1 MLRLLT
7 LLAVLTLF
15 APVQAISAP
24 QTREEA
30 LRVDAAFRTGLAAL
44 DQNAP
49 QAAIP
54 VFRAILGRHP
64 DLIRVRLELGRAYFA
79 NRQWGEARREFVLA
93 LSADLPDAVRRNV
106 LAFIRRIDA
115 RRGFDWSLDLALTRL
130 GSERDFSSDE
140 IDLKFGDFVLPFT
153 VNRSTD
159 SEIGLTFDITARAS
173 VAVPPLSGPALSVT
187 AFAQPFAFGDHARTA
202 ALKDYSYGIAAG
214 LRFSAP
220 RTTTSI
226 ALRGQQRDLAE
237 RSYERKTGIELTAER
252 RGATGTTVFAR
263 AGWAQIDNRVND
275 NLDGREITA
284 TLGVQRAI
292 GGRASIGASVFG
304 ERRTADLIFEEYDRY
319 GASVFG
325 TVEPGLGLWIR
336 ASAFTSERRFKTPN
350 VLFADNPNET
360 EIGGTLRIEKNDLFL
375 ARRFI
380 PYVELSTRRVDSG
393 IDAFSYTEN
402 SVSVGVEK
410 AF

>member
-1 MLRLLT
+1 M
-7 LLAVLTLF
+7 
-15 APVQAISAP
+15 
-24 QTREEA
+24 
-30 LRVDAAFRTGLAAL
+30 
-44 DQNAP
+44 
-49 QAAIP
+49 
-54 VFRAILGRHP
+54 
-64 DLIRVRLELGRAYFA
+64 
-79 NRQWGEARREFVLA
+79 
-93 LSADLPDAVRRNV
+93 
-106 LAFIRRIDA
+106 
-115 RRGFDWSLDLALTRL
+115 
-130 GSERDFSSDE
+130 
-140 IDLKFGDFVLPFT
+140 
-153 VNRSTD
+153 
-159 SEIGLTFDITARAS
+159 
-173 VAVPPLSGPALSVT
+173 
-187 AFAQPFAFGDHARTA
+187 
-202 ALKDYSYGIAAG
+202 
-214 LRFSAP
+214 
-220 RTTTSI
+220 
-226 ALRGQQRDLAE
+226 
-237 RSYERKTGIELTAER
+237 
-252 RGATGTTVFAR
+252 
-263 AGWAQIDNRVND
+263 ND